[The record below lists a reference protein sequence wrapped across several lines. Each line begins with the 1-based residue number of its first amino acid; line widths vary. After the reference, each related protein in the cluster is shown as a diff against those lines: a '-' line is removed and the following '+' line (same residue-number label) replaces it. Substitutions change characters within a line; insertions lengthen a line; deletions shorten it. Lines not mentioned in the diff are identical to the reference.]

1 MRAVDFQITKFCVFF
16 LFSFHFGSSIYFIW
30 TDVPLIYS
38 PMIYFPGLFPWFKP
52 LIYSHDSWFNPLI
65 FSPDLFRDLFPL
77 FIPPLFNPLIY
88 SPGRG
93 WRSTV
98 ELALFYVSPLRC
110 FPGRRKSETS
120 LLGDDQTTLPGFPK
134 SFFFRLYRQICKKL
148 STGNSIVA
156 INFYTVDLAF
166 IFFFTIVHF
175 SS

>member
-98 ELALFYVSPLRC
+98 ELALFYVSPFTLLSRKKKVGNK
-110 FPGRRKSETS
+110 FARRWSNYITRFSEE
-120 LLGDDQTTLPGFPK
+120 
-134 SFFFRLYRQICKKL
+134 FFL
-148 STGNSIVA
+148 
-156 INFYTVDLAF
+156 
-166 IFFFTIVHF
+166 
-175 SS
+175 